1 MPAAPSPTR
10 SSLDMECEKALA
22 VSSTDPRIHTKLDH
36 TCEAGGRK
44 MNGPLMS
51 GCVCVWVCVC
61 ARACACL

>member
-36 TCEAGGRK
+36 TWEVGGRK

-51 GCVCVWVCVC
+51 GSAGVSVRTC
-61 ARACACL
+61 ARL